1 MAVCGLVLV
10 TMLVLG
16 QSLRFGGSPLLA
28 RNNQQRLSRSL
39 VAVQAGYLD
48 TLPQSDSALRTLYPA
63 TPHIGEGFLDVG
75 DGHRV
80 YYREY
85 GSSKGLPALFLHGGP
100 GAGCYPN
107 HARFFD
113 PQVYRIILVDQ
124 RG

>member
-1 MAVCGLVLV
+1 MVIRGIVLV

-16 QSLRFGGSPLLA
+16 HSLRFGGPSLIA
-28 RNNQQRLSRSL
+28 RDKLEQQRRALHI
-39 VAVQAGYLD
+39 VQAGYLD

-80 YYREY
+80 YHREF